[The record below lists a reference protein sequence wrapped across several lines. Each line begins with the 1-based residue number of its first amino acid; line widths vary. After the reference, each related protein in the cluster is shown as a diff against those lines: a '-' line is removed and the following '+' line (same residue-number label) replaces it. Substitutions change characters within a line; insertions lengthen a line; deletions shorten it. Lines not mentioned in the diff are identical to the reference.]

1 MTHCPTSK
9 VTGALG
15 QVAHSQAEHDQMEMV
30 AKLEEMRER
39 EV

>member
-1 MTHCPTSK
+1 MTHRPTSK
-9 VTGALG
+9 VTGGSG
-15 QVAHSQAEHDQMEMV
+15 QVAHAQAEHDQMEMV